1 MLPDIVNA
9 DTSCFILL
17 EKIDSIHLLK
27 GTFSKVY
34 TTPEVFLEFGN
45 QLPEWVEIAE
55 PAGDYSLTAG
65 IIVDMGEA
73 SAIELALEF
82 TKKGVKLF
90 IVLDDLKARHYAI
103 SEGLNVVGT
112 MGLVLMAK
120 QQGVIS
126 QIKPFFELIKQT
138 NFRLNDDLE
147 KFLLKKAGEV

>member
-1 MLPDIVNA
+1 M
-9 DTSCFILL
+9 
-17 EKIDSIHLLK
+17 
-27 GTFSKVY
+27 
-34 TTPEVFLEFGN
+34 EFGN